1 MTKPKKIKF
10 SYADDRSDS
19 HPDRQH
25 LEQQA
30 RLNTSRRQT

>member
-1 MTKPKKIKF
+1 MTKPKIIKF
-10 SYADDRSDS
+10 SYTDDRSDS

-30 RLNTSRRQT
+30 RLNI